1 MISDKLKQELK
12 EKGQF
17 PYGKRNQAYQT
28 IGDIPGVRD
37 MEHRYEVI
45 KFPKSFEGETVIDF
59 GCSVGAICFDAKK
72 RGAKRVVG
80 LDYKSE
86 TIEVAKKLAVEQN
99 LDVEFYTFNIDNGL
113 DSLKSIIGKDKFDHV
128 FALSIWAH
136 CDETK
141 LAKMIN
147 HYTDKICWFEGHNT
161 ITYGDTKSKMD
172 TELSRLLDLP
182 FIEHIGETSDRSVR
196 QNYKISRSHR
206 VDLGEKENYVYFS
219 GNVYDTVKESNHDYP
234 NKQRGGNHLKGTDSF
249 GDGMYNFNG
258 KYSCYVADEKDDYGY
273 KILNYDPSVTNIDDK
288 IKHSKN
294 IFKIQSLLADAGFS
308 PKPIEILDC
317 HDSHTFYHTIKM
329 ENLKGKFVK
338 PNEKWIKSLVDFC
351 EKNNITRDGW
361 DISSDCVPK
370 NCIEVDGKVYL
381 VDIDYKWKITNA

>member
-1 MISDKLKQELK
+1 MISNKLKQELK

-17 PYGKRNQAYQT
+17 PYGKRDQAYQT

-45 KFPKSFEGETVIDF
+45 KFPKSFDGETVIDF
-59 GCSVGAICFDAKK
+59 GCSVGAVCFDAKR

-86 TIEVAKKLAVEQN
+86 TIKVAKKLAVEQN
-99 LDVEFYTFNIDNGL
+99 LDVEFYTFNIDDGL
-113 DSLKSIIGKDKFDHV
+113 DGLKSLIGKDKFDHV

-161 ITYGDTKSKMD
+161 VTYGDTKSKMD
-172 TELSRLLDLP
+172 MELERLLDLP
-182 FIEHIGETSDRSVR
+182 FIEHIGETSDRSIR

-206 VDLGEKENYVYFS
+206 IDLENKDDYVFFS
-219 GNVYDTVKESNHDYP
+219 GNVYDTVKEANHDYFA
-234 NKQRGGNHLKGTDSF
+234 KQVGGNHLKDTDSF
-249 GDGMYNFNG
+249 RDGMYNFNG
-258 KYSCYVADEKDDYGY
+258 KYSCYIANKEDDYGY
-273 KILNYDPSVTNIDDK
+273 KILSYDPTVTNISDK
-288 IKHSKN
+288 IKYSKK
-294 IFKIQSLLADAGFS
+294 IFDIQSLLADAGFS
-308 PKPIEILDC
+308 PKPMEILNC
-317 HDSHTFYHTIKM
+317 YDSQTFYHAIKM

-338 PNEKWIKSLVDFC
+338 PDEKWIKSLIDFC
-351 EKNNITRDGW
+351 KKNNITRDDW
-361 DISSDCVPK
+361 SISSDCVPK

-381 VDIDYKWKITNA
+381 VDIDYKWKLDDA